1 MTDRMSFSIS
11 RRDFLKKTTLAASAL
26 TIPSIVPASVLGAY
40 SPGQKINLGF
50 IGVGGMGMQ
59 NLKGFL
65 PKEKVQ
71 VVAVCDVEEESNQ
84 YGGYY
89 TGRDLGRA
97 PAKRNVEKFYAN
109 KKNIIQYKGCDAY
122 EDYRDVLARKDIDAV
137 VVCTPDHWHVPISVA
152 AAKAGKDIYCE
163 KPLTLTIGQGRV
175 LADVV
180 KRYKTVFQTG
190 SHQRSSG
197 LFRNA
202 CELVRN
208 NRIGQLKKMHIQI
221 PGNNC
226 FCQPAWKPMEVPK
239 TFNYDMW
246 LGPAPYAPYHKQRC
260 HYDFRFILDYS
271 GGQMTNWGAH
281 HFDIAQWGSGHDD
294 SGPVEIQG
302 SGEFP
307 KSGLFTTCTKVN
319 KLTYRYANG
328 VEINTKMG
336 GSDVMFEGTD
346 GWIRVSRESISASDP
361 EILTSKIGPDEIHLY
376 ESYDHRENFLECIE
390 TRKDPICSAETGHR
404 SATVCHL
411 GNIAMLLGRKL
422 KWDPARERFT
432 NDDEANRMI
441 NRAMR
446 APWIL

>member
-1 MTDRMSFSIS
+1 MTDKIKVLIN
-11 RRDFLKKTTLAASAL
+11 RREFLKKTTLAASVLA
-26 TIPSIVPASVLGAY
+26 IPSIVPSSVLGQNPP
-40 SPGQKINLGF
+40 SERINIGC
-50 IGVGGMGMQ
+50 IGVGNMGIS
-59 NLKGFL
+59 NCKGFL
-65 PKEKVQ
+65 NLKETRIL
-71 VVAVCDVEEESNQ
+71 AVCDVEKGCKQPGHKYFGREPVRDMVNAFYSNKSSS
-84 YGGYY
+84 G
-89 TGRDLGRA
+89 
-97 PAKRNVEKFYAN
+97 V
-109 KKNIIQYKGCDAY
+109 YKGCDAY
-122 EDYRDVLARKDIDAV
+122 EDFRDVLARKDMDAV
-137 VVCTPDHWHVPISVA
+137 VISTPDHWHVPISVA

-163 KPLTLTIGQGRV
+163 KPLTLTIGQGRI

-260 HYDFRFILDYS
+260 HYEFRFILDYS

-294 SGPVEIQG
+294 TGPVEIEG
-302 SGEFP
+302 IGEFP
-307 KSGLFTTCTKVN
+307 TSGLFTTCTNVK
-319 KLTYRYANG
+319 KITYKYANG
-328 VEINTKMG
+328 VEINAKMG
-336 GSDVMFEGTD
+336 GSDIMFEGTD
-346 GWIRVSRESISASDP
+346 GWVCVSRSAISASDP
-361 EILTSKIGPDEIHLY
+361 KILTSKILPDEIHLY
-376 ESYDHRENFLECIE
+376 ESNGHRENFLECIK

-441 NRAMR
+441 DRTMR
-446 APWIL
+446 APWHI